1 MNVMKKAM
9 SIIVFFAVLLLLG
22 SAATNNA
29 IDGVKGFQA
38 PIFKVERNDSVVS
51 LDDMR
56 GHWVLLQFWSSS
68 DAPSRIA
75 GKQYTAIEQKLNDG
89 QSAERFHLLSVNMD
103 RSERLF
109 REIVRRDGLSAETQF
124 HIEGNRANQ
133 LINDY
138 HLESGMQSFLID
150 PSGRIVAK
158 NPTEQ
163 TLTQLT
169 CD

>member
-1 MNVMKKAM
+1 MKKTM
-9 SIIVFFAVLLLLG
+9 KIIVLFAVLVISV
-22 SAATNNA
+22 SAYSERVFEAAEGYSAPSMTIENSDTTMSLA
-29 IDGVKGFQA
+29 EMKGRYV
-38 PIFKVERNDSVVS
+38 IVT
-51 LDDMR
+51 
-56 GHWVLLQFWSSS
+56 FWSSA
-68 DAPSRIA
+68 DADSRLRA
-75 GKQYTAIEQKLNDG
+75 RQYDEASKLLP
-89 QSAERFHLLSVNMD
+89 QERFCLLSVNFD

>member
-1 MNVMKKAM
+1 M

-38 PIFKVERNDSVVS
+38 PIFKVERTDSVVS

-68 DAPSRIA
+68 DARSRIA

-109 REIVRRDGLSAETQF
+109 REIVRRDNLSAEN
-124 HIEGNRANQ
+124 HIHVDGSQANRIIHDYRLTEGFKS
-133 LINDY
+133 L
-138 HLESGMQSFLID
+138 LID
-150 PSGRIVAK
+150 PKGRIVAM
-158 NPTEQ
+158 NPSIE
-163 TLTQLT
+163 TLTKMSI
-169 CD
+169 

>member
-1 MNVMKKAM
+1 M

-68 DAPSRIA
+68 DAPSRIV

-109 REIVRRDGLSAETQF
+109 REIVRRDNLSAEN
-124 HIEGNRANQ
+124 HIHVDGSQANRIIHDYRLTEGFKS
-133 LINDY
+133 L
-138 HLESGMQSFLID
+138 LID
-150 PSGRIVAK
+150 PKGRIVAM
-158 NPTEQ
+158 NPSIE
-163 TLTQLT
+163 TLTKMSI
-169 CD
+169 

>member
-1 MNVMKKAM
+1 MKV
-9 SIIVFFAVLLLLG
+9 IVLFAVLVISV
-22 SAATNNA
+22 SAYSERVFEAAEGYNA
-29 IDGVKGFQA
+29 PSMTIENSDTTLSLADMKGRYV
-38 PIFKVERNDSVVS
+38 IVT
-51 LDDMR
+51 
-56 GHWVLLQFWSSS
+56 FWSSA
-68 DAPSRIA
+68 DADSRLRA
-75 GKQYTAIEQKLNDG
+75 YRYDEAAKLLP
-89 QSAERFHLLSVNMD
+89 QERFCLLSVNFD

>member
-1 MNVMKKAM
+1 M

-38 PIFKVERNDSVVS
+38 PIFKVERTDSVVS

-68 DAPSRIA
+68 DARSRIA

-109 REIVRRDGLSAETQF
+109 REIVRRDNNNDEKTQF
-124 HIEGNRANQ
+124 FVGRDRAGE
-133 LINDY
+133 ISAKY
-138 HLESGMQSFLID
+138 HLDRGLQSYLID
-150 PSGRIVAK
+150 PQGKIVAV
-158 NPTEQ
+158 NPSLS
-163 TLTQLT
+163 TLSDMLGA
-169 CD
+169 

>member
-1 MNVMKKAM
+1 MK
-9 SIIVFFAVLLLLG
+9 IIVLFAVLVISV
-22 SAATNNA
+22 SAYSERVFEAAEGYSAPSMTIENSDTTMSLA
-29 IDGVKGFQA
+29 EMKGRYV
-38 PIFKVERNDSVVS
+38 IVT
-51 LDDMR
+51 
-56 GHWVLLQFWSSS
+56 FWSSA
-68 DAPSRIA
+68 DADSRLRA
-75 GKQYTAIEQKLNDG
+75 RQYDEASKLLP
-89 QSAERFHLLSVNMD
+89 QERFCLLSVNFD